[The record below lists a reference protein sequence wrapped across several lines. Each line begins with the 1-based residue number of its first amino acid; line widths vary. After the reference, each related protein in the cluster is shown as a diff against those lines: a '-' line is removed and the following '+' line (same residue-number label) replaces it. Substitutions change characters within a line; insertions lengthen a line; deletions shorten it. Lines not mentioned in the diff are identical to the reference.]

1 MSSSASGRGPQN
13 VSFQTFW
20 RFKRDSLQLH
30 TAATGFAGI
39 STDAALP
46 LYLAASALSRV
57 FKFSSPSLRTDLL
70 AKGAAP
76 PRRRGPRQGPYS
88 PSLPRPYIPEP
99 HTSGGSGTLEG
110 SRARLYSQE
119 KRNKQPPL
127 ASKIRSAGFSLF
139 LGPKRGGRE
148 REKKRRRHRCVHL
161 TRSRP
166 HYQGNHL
173 CQAACLLSLLVAIG
187 GLL

>member
-1 MSSSASGRGPQN
+1 MRTHMSIRVHACISICTLPVCTCSSKYMSIAGQGGCPSPTARTSAGPTLAVSATAVYSG
-13 VSFQTFW
+13 T
-20 RFKRDSLQLH
+20 
-30 TAATGFAGI
+30 
-39 STDAALP
+39 
-46 LYLAASALSRV
+46 
-57 FKFSSPSLRTDLL
+57 
-70 AKGAAP
+70 
-76 PRRRGPRQGPYS
+76 
-88 PSLPRPYIPEP
+88 P
-99 HTSGGSGTLEG
+99 HFGGSGTLEG

-148 REKKRRRHRCVHL
+148 REKKQRRHRCVHL

-187 GLL
+187 GLLWWRTYEIPVLDERC

>member
-1 MSSSASGRGPQN
+1 MSLFNRLSR
-13 VSFQTFW
+13 
-20 RFKRDSLQLH
+20 RDSLLLQ

-76 PRRRGPRQGPYS
+76 PRRRGPRQGPHS

-99 HTSGGSGTLEG
+99 HTSGGSGTLED

-127 ASKIRSAGFSLF
+127 ASKIRSGRLFFVPWSEARRTGAGEETTTPSMRSPHAKSAALPRESSL
-139 LGPKRGGRE
+139 PSCMPPIVAGRDW
-148 REKKRRRHRCVHL
+148 R
-161 TRSRP
+161 T
-166 HYQGNHL
+166 
-173 CQAACLLSLLVAIG
+173 SLMEDVRNSSA
-187 GLL
+187 